1 MKKKDSKSGEVKDGK
16 KGKEK
21 NPKKKHKTRDGQK
34 TSDTH
39 NKTRDGQ
46 KTSGRHKAHDG
57 QKTSGRDKTKNGK
70 KKADI
75 EALNGPKRSKT
86 QNKIAAYH
94 NTRHLFGA
102 NMSEQLEH
110 GENVSS
116 LAYEVGREL
125 GLSDR
130 ECEDLIIAGFF
141 HDIGKAQ
148 ISNEA
153 QGRDC
158 MLVEEMNSV
167 RQHPKAGYEILKR
180 HGFSEEI
187 CREVLYHHE
196 NMDGSGYPES
206 LEGANIPLGACILRV
221 CDVFCALIQ
230 DRPYRNAFPP
240 ETAMKMMIEEVE
252 KYNLKVFLAF
262 QRVLHRSPDGS
273 IALPEVRPEVRGV
286 WKKL

>member
-1 MKKKDSKSGEVKDGK
+1 MKKKKDSRSGKVKDGK
-16 KGKEK
+16 KSKEK
-21 NPKKKHKTRDGQK
+21 NPKKKQKTQDKPKAESGQKTRDKSKTQSGQK
-34 TSDTH
+34 T
-39 NKTRDGQ
+39 
-46 KTSGRHKAHDG
+46 
-57 QKTSGRDKTKNGK
+57 RDK
-70 KKADI
+70 
-75 EALNGPKRSKT
+75 SKT
-86 QNKIAAYH
+86 QSGQKARDKRKIHGAQKAHQGSVKKNIRVSYH

-125 GLSDR
+125 GLPDE
-130 ECEDLIIAGFF
+130 ECRNLIIAGFF

-148 ISNEA
+148 ISSEA
-153 QGRDC
+153 QGRDS

-167 RQHPKAGYEILKR
+167 RQHPKAGYDILKR

-187 CREVLYHHE
+187 CRDVLYHHE
-196 NMDGSGYPES
+196 NMDGSGYPEN

-230 DRPYRNAFPP
+230 DRPYRSAFPP
-240 ETAMKMMIEEVE
+240 ETAVKMMIEEVE